1 MLETY
6 LETLPEAVI
15 ARLFQSP
22 ASCLALLRLITPL
35 AKAIVMRML
44 FSVEPLSLTVLDAFV
59 SPRYRRIQVEAIH
72 KLRNLK
78 IVRERFTS
86 NSLEMNSTFQSSLRA
101 ALSGGSA
108 NESFEEHGEPMS
120 LQTLR
125 NYQQQRW
132 EAMLHFMVASA
143 QTDMAIP
150 VKKMSPMILAL
161 LMKSGLLSRTQRIT
175 SEGFQFLLQDQQT
188 QVWTLLLHYLNN
200 APDLDMDP
208 VDILSFIFRLGTL
221 ELGRG
226 HSAAEL
232 PAHHRRILQELSE
245 LGIVYVRNDGLVFYA
260 AMELTNDKAAKIG
273 AAAATA
279 VESPDKKDDG
289 FIIVET
295 NYRLYAYTDSPLQIS
310 ILNLFC
316 SLKSR
321 FANLVIGR
329 LTRNSA
335 RRALSNGITAEQ
347 MIQYLGGN
355 QRGAHGLP
363 PTISDQIKLWQ
374 LEMDRFRQARGFLF
388 RDFASAKEYVA
399 VATYAQD
406 IGALLWRNDRQRMF
420 FLEERSAREV
430 TEYVNRKNRE
440 SS

>member
-1 MLETY
+1 
-6 LETLPEAVI
+6 
-15 ARLFQSP
+15 
-22 ASCLALLRLITPL
+22 
-35 AKAIVMRML
+35 
-44 FSVEPLSLTVLDAFV
+44 
-59 SPRYRRIQVEAIH
+59 
-72 KLRNLK
+72 
-78 IVRERFTS
+78 
-86 NSLEMNSTFQSSLRA
+86 
-101 ALSGGSA
+101 
-108 NESFEEHGEPMS
+108 
-120 LQTLR
+120 
-125 NYQQQRW
+125 
-132 EAMLHFMVASA
+132 
-143 QTDMAIP
+143 
-150 VKKMSPMILAL
+150 
-161 LMKSGLLSRTQRIT
+161 
-175 SEGFQFLLQDQQT
+175 
-188 QVWTLLLHYLNN
+188 
-200 APDLDMDP
+200 MDP
-208 VDILSFIFRLGTL
+208 VDILSCIFRLGTL

-232 PAHHRRILQELSE
+232 APHHRRILHELAE
-245 LGIVYVRNDGLVFYA
+245 LGIVYVRDDGRVFYA
-260 AMELTNDKAAKIG
+260 AMELTNDKAAKV
-273 AAAATA
+273 AAAATEA
-279 VESPDKKDDG
+279 ASPDKKDDG

-329 LTRNSA
+329 LTRHSA

-388 RDFASAKEYVA
+388 RDFASAKEYMA

-440 SS
+440 SA